1 MDEALMNE
9 NALASPDNLNS
20 MIDNVSL
27 ELFKII
33 DSHFYEDSL
42 NRMVRSFV
50 HYKQTESTIWSELTL
65 YSYYM
70 LGGSSPDIY
79 HAAAQTVLIILSLDI
94 FDDLQDQDNFEPP
107 WMQCG
112 PAAAMN
118 CASGLL
124 VAAIAGSLGKPL
136 DSTVLKLLAAAHNG
150 QHKDIQNAISTEEEY
165 LQLVAEKSASL
176 ISLAVHMGY
185 QLIENANETTA
196 RKLAECSQ
204 HIGIAAQ
211 LQNDVKN
218 LMLIQER
225 NDIVQRKKTL
235 ATLYLYDLSKEAF
248 PMLSNYYDGVCGMDE
263 LVSQEKQLVD
273 FIAASGVSEYISAV
287 QSLYLQ
293 QADHILRT
301 IPALQPWA
309 LRFRSITIDHFHK

>member
-1 MDEALMNE
+1 MGE
-9 NALASPDNLNS
+9 NALAFADNPDS
-20 MIDNVSL
+20 MLDHVST

-42 NRMVRSFV
+42 NRLVKSFV
-50 HYKQTESTIWSELTL
+50 HYKKAETTIWPELTL
-65 YSYYM
+65 YSHYM
-70 LGGSSPDIY
+70 LGGSSPGIY
-79 HAAAQTVLIILSLDI
+79 HAAAQTELIILSLDI

-112 PAAAMN
+112 SAIAMN

-124 VAAIAGSLGKPL
+124 VAAIAGRLGKPI
-136 DSTVLKLLAAAHNG
+136 DSTALKLLSAAHNG
-150 QHKDIQNAISTEEEY
+150 QHKDIENAVSTEEEY
-165 LQLVAEKSASL
+165 LKLVSEKSASL
-176 ISLAVHMGY
+176 ISLAIHMGY
-185 QLIENANETTA
+185 QLIENPNESTA

-218 LMLIQER
+218 LTLIQER

-235 ATLYLYDLSKEAF
+235 ATLFLYDLSKEAF
-248 PMLSNYYDGVCGMDE
+248 PILSNYYDGICGIEE
-263 LVSQEKQLVD
+263 LAAQEKQLVD
-273 FIAASGVSEYISAV
+273 FIATSGVTEYISAV

-293 QADHILRT
+293 QADNILRT
-301 IPALQPWA
+301 IPAFPPWE
-309 LRFRSITIDHFHK
+309 LRFRSITIEHFHK